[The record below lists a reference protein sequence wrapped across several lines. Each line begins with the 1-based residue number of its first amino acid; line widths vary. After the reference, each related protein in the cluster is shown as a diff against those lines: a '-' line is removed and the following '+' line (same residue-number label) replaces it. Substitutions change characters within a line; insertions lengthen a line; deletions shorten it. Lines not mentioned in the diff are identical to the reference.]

1 MAAVDISLVEKAVS
15 CLFWHFES
23 LFTNFLNKILNW
35 IFWTNFWMIFWLNE
49 YFKFCFE
56 LNIELNH
63 FWARFNVWLN
73 NRNVSDRARSSGKSL
88 ESTAEILSVT
98 PAGFFS
104 ALWHTVCWALSNSPQ
119 FTVHSAIAWTSHLY
133 RDFPDFSHS
142 RVFTLG
148 TALLRPQTLNPAP
161 APASQQSLNS

>member
-1 MAAVDISLVEKAVS
+1 MAAVEISLVEKAVS

-35 IFWTNFWMIFWLNE
+35 IFWTIFWMNFWLNE

-73 NRNVSDRARSSGKSL
+73 NRNVSDRATKRRWSLQLEVAFSSPTCDDFVLLASIYAWARLLQFNIFHEHYLMLLFAYNLHPHCWRLIVFRSR
-88 ESTAEILSVT
+88 
-98 PAGFFS
+98 
-104 ALWHTVCWALSNSPQ
+104 Q
-119 FTVHSAIAWTSHLY
+119 
-133 RDFPDFSHS
+133 R
-142 RVFTLG
+142 
-148 TALLRPQTLNPAP
+148 
-161 APASQQSLNS
+161 